1 MTSTDDMYAS
11 SAASNT
17 VNLQHYRRETC
28 SNLQYEYLKKVN
40 GCHLIGNLMKILL
53 NALPQRELVSNHM
66 NKMAPKI
73 LHVKDENF
81 LRKCG
86 VEFL

>member
-1 MTSTDDMYAS
+1 
-11 SAASNT
+11 
-17 VNLQHYRRETC
+17 
-28 SNLQYEYLKKVN
+28 
-40 GCHLIGNLMKILL
+40 MKILL

-81 LRKCG
+81 WRKCG